1 MNIVCI
7 IQARTTSSRLPNKVL
22 LDLPYGSGITVLE
35 QVINRVKK
43 CKYVNNIVVAT
54 TDNETDDRIEI
65 LCKKIGISCTRGS
78 EDNVLSRYYKAA
90 KESKADMIVRITSDC
105 PCIDPEVIDNLVV
118 KHLEEKNDYTSNSLK
133 RSFPHGLDCEIFSFD
148 LLEEANN
155 NATEKFEKEHVT
167 PYFYKT
173 KKEKYKIG
181 NLVLKN
187 SEGYEKIRITLDS
200 KEDYTLLCLVY
211 DYLYN
216 KEKEIFTCKD
226 IVKLFLEKPW
236 LFNINNNIEQK
247 KVCLNLDEE
256 IEESLRIL
264 NKQDLNRAEKYLKE
278 QYYGKDK

>member
-22 LDLPYGSGITVLE
+22 LDLPYGSGVTVLE

-43 CKYVNNIVVAT
+43 SKYINNIVIAT
-54 TDNETDDRIEI
+54 TDNKTDDSIEI
-65 LCKKIGISCTRGS
+65 LCKKVGVSCVRGS

-105 PCIDPEVIDNLVV
+105 PCIDPKVIDKLVI
-118 KHLEEKNDYTSNSLK
+118 KHLEERNNYTSNSLE

-148 LLEEANN
+148 LLEEAND
-155 NATEKFEKEHVT
+155 NAKEKFEKEHVT

-173 KKEKYKIG
+173 KKDKYKIG
-181 NLVLKN
+181 NLFLEN
-187 SEGYEKIRITLDS
+187 SKGYEKIRITLDS
-200 KEDYTLLCLVY
+200 KEDYTLLCLIY
-211 DYLYN
+211 DYLYD
-216 KEKEIFTCKD
+216 KEKEIFDCND
-226 IVKLFLEKPW
+226 IIKLFLGKPW
-236 LFNINNNIEQK
+236 LYNINNNIEQK

-256 IEESLRIL
+256 IGESLRIL

-278 QYYGKDK
+278 QYYGKNK